1 VFAAIEL
8 LGDSGFAF
16 NDGRISSIVD
26 RS

>member
-16 NDGRISSIVD
+16 NDGRISRIVD
-26 RS
+26 HS